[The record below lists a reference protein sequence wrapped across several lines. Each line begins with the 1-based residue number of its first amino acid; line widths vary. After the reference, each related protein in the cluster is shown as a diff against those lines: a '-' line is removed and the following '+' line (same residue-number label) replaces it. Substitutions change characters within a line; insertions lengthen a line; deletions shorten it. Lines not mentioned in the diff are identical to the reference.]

1 MLSPEFRAQMAR
13 VLSGFDMALGLLT
26 DQDSLTAELKHL
38 EEQHNALN
46 IPNEYFPVSDR
57 CAAEL
62 RRTYVAQPAAAV
74 LAPCDYKTCL

>member
-57 CAAEL
+57 YAEL